1 MSLQSIGPYQF
12 TKYIASGT
20 FGVVYECVNV
30 LNGKEYACKVISLEI
45 RNDSKLFENF
55 KNELRIHAK
64 MAHPGI
70 IRCYD
75 VLCDELYIYLI
86 LELCKG
92 GTLEQLVQQN
102 GTLDEQETMVYFK
115 EIMESVK
122 YIHACGVA
130 HRDITL
136 KNILI
141 GNEGYAKLSDFGLCK
156 QQPTNSYLT
165 TTCGTFVYVPPEI
178 LMEKQ
183 YDGFKA
189 DIWSAGITLYAMS
202 VNHLPWL
209 VDDSTPPE
217 LVWQETQRQICNGEI
232 IYDDTMS
239 PQLCDLLKQMLSVD
253 PEDRPYAE
261 EILSHPWL
269 DAVQDI
275 ILPDVPDPDQNL
287 ISLVESLIEG
297 LGGQT

>member
-1 MSLQSIGPYQF
+1 MSLQAIGPYQF
-12 TKYIASGT
+12 TRYIASGT
-20 FGVVYECVNV
+20 FGVVYECMNV
-30 LNGKEYACKVISLEI
+30 LNGEHYACKVISMEI
-45 RNDSKLFENF
+45 KNDPKLYENF

-75 VLCDELYIYLI
+75 VLFDEACIYLI
-86 LELCKG
+86 LELCTG

-102 GTLDEQETMVYFK
+102 GALPEQDTMVYFK
-115 EIMESVK
+115 QIMESVQ
-122 YIHACGVA
+122 YIHSNGVA

-141 GNEGYAKLSDFGLCK
+141 SDDGYAKLSDFGLCK

-189 DIWSAGITLYAMS
+189 DIWSAGISLYAMS
-202 VNHLPWL
+202 VNHLPWMI
-209 VDDSTPPE
+209 DESTPPE
-217 LVWQETQRQICNGEI
+217 LISQETQKQICSGEI
-232 IYDDTMS
+232 IYDETMS
-239 PQLCDLLKQMLSVD
+239 PQLCDLLGQMLSVE

-261 EILSHPWL
+261 EILAHPWFEP
-269 DAVQDI
+269 VQDVTS
-275 ILPDVPDPDQNL
+275 PEVPDPDQNL
-287 ISLVESLIEG
+287 ISLVESLITS
-297 LGGQT
+297 LDQL